1 MIIIEIIIR
10 LVVVFFDPAGFPSKQ
25 NKIRL
30 ENKRRATK
38 SEVRTPKQNL
48 SQNSRNTVYLGLCVN
63 VLSVWT
69 IPMLHVAPRQRFCNQ
84 DMGGTAG
91 ARYIGYQPLFQYNS
105 SQSSDV
111 RFGKATFRIRQIA
124 ICSATYLAVW
134 LKKIRDDKNQSSGHK
149 LGTLV
154 HQSSTLLLC
163 CDGVYFLSSSIL

>member
-1 MIIIEIIIR
+1 MEVTYLHSQLSWAVVEVGNNVVLSSRLYNNNIDYNKKSTINKEEEVNFLRSLESTCTIAHNNDEMIIIEIIIR

-69 IPMLHVAPRQRFCNQ
+69 IPMLHVAPR
-84 DMGGTAG
+84 
-91 ARYIGYQPLFQYNS
+91 
-105 SQSSDV
+105 
-111 RFGKATFRIRQIA
+111 
-124 ICSATYLAVW
+124 
-134 LKKIRDDKNQSSGHK
+134 
-149 LGTLV
+149 
-154 HQSSTLLLC
+154 
-163 CDGVYFLSSSIL
+163 

>member
-69 IPMLHVAPRQRFCNQ
+69 IPMLHVAPR
-84 DMGGTAG
+84 
-91 ARYIGYQPLFQYNS
+91 
-105 SQSSDV
+105 
-111 RFGKATFRIRQIA
+111 
-124 ICSATYLAVW
+124 
-134 LKKIRDDKNQSSGHK
+134 
-149 LGTLV
+149 
-154 HQSSTLLLC
+154 
-163 CDGVYFLSSSIL
+163 